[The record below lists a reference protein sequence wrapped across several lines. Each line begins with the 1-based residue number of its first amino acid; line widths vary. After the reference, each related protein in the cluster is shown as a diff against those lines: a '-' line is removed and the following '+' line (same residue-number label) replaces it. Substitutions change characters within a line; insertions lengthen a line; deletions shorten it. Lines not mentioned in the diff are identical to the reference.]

1 MAKQFVKDPRF
12 AKCNNQFPFITRVQ
26 ASHTF
31 KLPIL
36 NTLFTIY
43 REGEG
48 IPRFRRPRYIPA
60 SDTSSEPQLK
70 KQKQDH
76 TVDAGNI
83 FEPDSI

>member
-1 MAKQFVKDPRF
+1 M
-12 AKCNNQFPFITRVQ
+12 
-26 ASHTF
+26 
-31 KLPIL
+31 
-36 NTLFTIY
+36 Y

-76 TVDAGNI
+76 TVDAGNNC
-83 FEPDSI
+83 EPDSNLFPPWTSYSIFPPARPMYIMF